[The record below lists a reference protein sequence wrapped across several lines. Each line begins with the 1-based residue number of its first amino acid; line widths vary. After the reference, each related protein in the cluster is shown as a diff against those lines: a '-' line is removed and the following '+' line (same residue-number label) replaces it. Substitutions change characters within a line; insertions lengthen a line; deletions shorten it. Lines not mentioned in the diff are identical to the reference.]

1 MDENYWRV
9 KDDEE
14 VIAAASHLA
23 DYTEAAQGRILA
35 EMQRR
40 GLRETQIQEK
50 EIPEGRKS
58 RIPRWVRHGM
68 ILGLSAV
75 LAFKF
80 PVVIAVLI
88 SLALVEPLSELA
100 NYGPLRERLRLAL
113 GVELGILNLALA
125 ILVYPRYL
133 APFMPGYYVI
143 GVSAFLCL
151 GSLYFIELLD
161 GGKRPGVVKWVSIS
175 AGISVLLGL
184 GGWLIALASE
194 HWHLVSQQWHW

>member
-1 MDENYWRV
+1 MDENYWRE

-23 DYTEAAQGRILA
+23 DYTEAAQGLILA
-35 EMQRR
+35 EMQWRS
-40 GLRETQIQEK
+40 LSEKSLQIQEK

-58 RIPRWVRHGM
+58 RIPSWVRHGM
-68 ILGLSAV
+68 IIGLSIV
-75 LAFKF
+75 LAFKI
-80 PVVIAVLI
+80 PGVIAILI

-113 GVELGILNLALA
+113 GMELAILNFALA

-133 APFMPGYYVI
+133 ARFMPGYYVI

-151 GSLYFIELLD
+151 GALYFIQSLD
-161 GGKRPGVVKWVSIS
+161 NKKRPGVVKWVSIS

-184 GGWLIALASE
+184 GGWLISLASE
-194 HWHLVSQQWHW
+194 LWHLGFVKK